1 MKTIDNVSL
10 RSLQVLHSVAESGSF
25 AEAGRQLGL
34 QRAVVSQLVAQLEA
48 QLDAKLF
55 KRTTRKVALT
65 EDGEALVAR
74 IAQPLAEIR
83 NGLQSTRA
91 QSASVAGTV
100 RLSVS
105 HALGRHWVLPALP
118 AFTAKYPDVQVEVLL
133 ADRLDDLI
141 VQNLD
146 LTIRMGELPDSSMVA
161 RKLGTLDVSLVAS
174 KALLAQEGVPRNLN
188 QLAALPAIGFR
199 VPGSGAL
206 YSWQLELKGVRHT
219 AEHKRIAAVCNSIEG
234 VADLVRLGAGVAAI
248 PRAFVQADIDCGALQ
263 PLLERY
269 RLPSIPVHLYF
280 TSRALMPK
288 RVRLLADHLAKL
300 VAESGMR

>member
-1 MKTIDNVSL
+1 
-10 RSLQVLHSVAESGSF
+10 
-25 AEAGRQLGL
+25 
-34 QRAVVSQLVAQLEA
+34 
-48 QLDAKLF
+48 
-55 KRTTRKVALT
+55 KVALT

-74 IAQPLAEIR
+74 IAQPLADIR
-83 NGLQSTRA
+83 DSLRSTRA

-105 HALGRHWVLPALP
+105 HALGRHWVLPALA
-118 AFTAKYPDVQVEVLL
+118 AFAGKHPDVQVEVLL

-146 LTIRMGELPDSSMVA
+146 LTIRMGELPDSSMIA
-161 RKLGTLDVSLVAS
+161 RKLGALDVCLVAAS
-174 KALLAQEGVPRNLN
+174 SLLAQTGIPRNLN
-188 QLAALPAIGFR
+188 QLAAIPAIGFR

-206 YSWQLELKGVRHT
+206 YGWQLELKGERYT
-219 AEHKRIAAVCNSIEG
+219 AQHKRIAFVCNSIEG
-234 VADLVRLGAGVAAI
+234 VVDLVRLGAGAAAV
-248 PRAFVQADIDCGALQ
+248 PRYLVQAEIEAGTLK

-288 RVRLLADHLAKL
+288 RVRLLADHLANTMGVPAVKT
-300 VAESGMR
+300 AR